1 MTDDPLFDALRALPE
16 YAPDTHREARV
27 RAACHA
33 RVQHRAKRKEI
44 ATRVLQGAT
53 AAALCVYLASVL
65 SAALRV
71 AIGAPAW

>member
-16 YAPDTHREARV
+16 HASDPRREARV
-27 RAACHA
+27 RATCHG
-33 RVQHRAKRKEI
+33 RIQRRAKRKQI

-53 AAALCVYLASVL
+53 AVALCAYLASVL

-71 AIGAPAW
+71 AIGSPAW